1 MGRVSFVRV
10 VFASAQRKGNNRKWS
25 VGLIKILAL
34 AMPCLAITAVAELL
48 LYMELVSLSAVN
60 TYFRKE
66 KHYICKAD
74 CVTDIRSRMVV
85 LLKPYS
91 GMVWPSGN
99 SENGKVTQ
107 GPLACDKC
115 HSQVSK

>member
-1 MGRVSFVRV
+1 
-10 VFASAQRKGNNRKWS
+10 
-25 VGLIKILAL
+25 
-34 AMPCLAITAVAELL
+34 LAITAVAELL

-60 TYFRKE
+60 TYFGKE
-66 KHYICKAD
+66 KKDHICKAN
-74 CVTDIRSRMVV
+74 CVTDIRSKMVV

-107 GPLACDKC
+107 GPLACVKC
-115 HSQVSK
+115 DSQVSK